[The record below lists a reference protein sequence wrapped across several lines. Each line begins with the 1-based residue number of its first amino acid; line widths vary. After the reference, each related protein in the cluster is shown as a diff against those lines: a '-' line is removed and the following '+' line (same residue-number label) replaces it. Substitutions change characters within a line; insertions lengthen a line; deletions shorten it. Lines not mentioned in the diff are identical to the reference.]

1 MYENE
6 TYEAILQRMLDRV
19 PNDID
24 KREGSIIYD
33 ALAPAAAELAQMYAG
48 LDMILR
54 LGFGETS
61 SGEYLDLRARD
72 RGITRKP
79 STPAIRKGLFY
90 DINNNPVDVPIG
102 SRFLCEDIIFIV
114 RSKLKD
120 GVYALECET
129 KGKIGNTV
137 FGQLSPVT
145 HINRL
150 ETAELT
156 DILIPGEDEESDESL
171 RNRYLQAVR
180 EPGTSGNVA
189 DYRRWANE
197 VAGVG
202 AAKVVPLWDGP
213 GTVKVIIIDT
223 NKQPASEELINKV
236 AEHIEAVRPV
246 CADVTVTSAIGKPI
260 NVSATVVLAPRYT
273 LSSVQDEFHSLL
285 SQHLSEI
292 SFSMTYVSYA
302 KIGTILL
309 NTPGVID
316 YNNLLLNGNTVN
328 IPIQDDEVP
337 IIGAINLGV

>member
-6 TYEAILQRMLDRV
+6 TYEVILQRMLDRV

-48 LDMILR
+48 LDIILR

-61 SGEYLDLRARD
+61 SGEYLDLRASD

-79 STPAIRKGLFY
+79 STTAIRKGLFY
-90 DINNNPVDVPIG
+90 DNNNNPIDVPIG
-102 SRFLCEDIIFIV
+102 SRFLCEDIIFVV
-114 RSKLKD
+114 RSKLEN
-120 GVYALECET
+120 GVFELECET

-137 FGQLSPVT
+137 FGQLSPIEY
-145 HINRL
+145 INGL

-180 EPGTSGNVA
+180 EPGTSGNVT
-189 DYRRWANE
+189 DYKRWATE
-197 VAGVG
+197 VTGVG
-202 AAKVVPLWDGP
+202 AAKVVPLWNGP
-213 GTVKVIIIDT
+213 GTVKVIIVDT
-223 NKQPASEELINKV
+223 NKQPTSEELINKV
-236 AEHIEAVRPV
+236 AEHIEEVRPI

-260 NVSATVVLAPRYT
+260 NVSATVVLTPGYSLRT
-273 LSSVQDEFHSLL
+273 VQEKFLL
-285 SQHLSEI
+285 LLNQHLSEI
-292 SFSMTYVSYA
+292 SFLMTYVSYA

-309 NTPGVID
+309 STPGVID
-316 YNNLLLNGNTVN
+316 YSNLLLNGNTVN
-328 IPIQDDEVP
+328 IPIQEDEVP
-337 IIGAINLGV
+337 VIGTINLGV

>member
-1 MYENE
+1 MFENE

-48 LDMILR
+48 LDIILR

-61 SGEYLDLRARD
+61 SGEYLDLRAND

-90 DINNNPVDVPIG
+90 DSNNKPVNVPIG
-102 SRFLCEDIIFIV
+102 SKFLCEDIIFIV
-114 RSKLKD
+114 RSKLED
-120 GVYALECET
+120 GVFELECET

-137 FGQLSPVT
+137 FGQLSPVE
-145 HINRL
+145 HIDGL

-189 DYRRWANE
+189 DYKRWAAE

-202 AAKVVPLWDGP
+202 AAKVIPLWRGP
-213 GTVKVIIIDT
+213 GTVKIIIVDT
-223 NKQPASEELINKV
+223 NKRPANGELVNKV
-236 AEHIEAVRPV
+236 AEHIEKVRPI
-246 CADVTVTSAIGKPI
+246 CSDVTVTSAIGKPI
-260 NVSATVVLAPRYT
+260 NVSATVVLARGYS

-285 SQHLSEI
+285 NQHFSEI
-292 SFSMTYVSYA
+292 SFSTTYVSYA

-309 NTPGVID
+309 STPGVID
-316 YNNLLLNGNTVN
+316 YSNLLLNDNTVN
-328 IPIQDDEVP
+328 IPIQEDEVP
-337 IIGAINLGV
+337 VIGMINLGV